1 MFLLNQKR
9 KGGKMVCT
17 NWTLTIASIV
27 ILVLAFK
34 PDMVGAEAGKWIT
47 VVAAAIVLILAW
59 TGVKCRFC
67 ENK

>member
-1 MFLLNQKR
+1 
-9 KGGKMVCT
+9 MVCT